1 MLGRPDK
8 SREQSRPGT
17 TPVNFFVLPNDL
29 PETICSCQTCCSI
42 VVLVRQVGINM
53 VQKSAAKIWIVAAQK
68 LATLASA
75 EVRNRCGLTATPTVE
90 SAVILIT
97 RASSL
102 SAIGVPFIIHD
113 YFGLMVGAGAGY
125 SLVDSRIRDFV

>member
-1 MLGRPDK
+1 
-8 SREQSRPGT
+8 
-17 TPVNFFVLPNDL
+17 
-29 PETICSCQTCCSI
+29 
-42 VVLVRQVGINM
+42 M
-53 VQKSAAKIWIVAAQK
+53 VQKSAAKIRIVAAQN
-68 LATLASA
+68 LAALASA

-125 SLVDSRIRDFV
+125 SLVDSRIRDFCKRSGRFPDTELLDRISRRAGHRPASAPSRAMRG